1 MDWNLDTYTFI
12 KSTQR
17 GSKEEVWLAVTDML
31 KELFQTASDAA
42 INCKFEQNFLSNE
55 APCAKREQI
64 LASVRDM
71 LKELFQTASDA
82 AINCKFEQNFLSNEA
97 PCAKREQIL
106 ASVRDMLK
114 ELFQTASDAAINC
127 KFEQNFLSNEAPCAK
142 REQILASV
150 RELIDELFIKAS
162 HNYDW
167 DLAPQCSSEEH
178 KSRDVNKKCTP
189 TPMTAFID
197 NNGEGQLVDTKRSE
211 ISKECQ
217 TATSAAETPRDISDI
232 QNIIPDHPLYESE
245 ITDGQIPD
253 QNLIIINEK
262 SCSDLQETESQHN
275 PNCDISK
282 IREDMQKDSF
292 EYLQDPVYSDKIN
305 QAATDQEEAQKDN
318 SDEVLQGGNKS
329 PMIHLPFLSLRD
341 EELEV
346 PPCKK
351 AKLDEHPFGYSAD
364 FELNLLND
372 VKMLLMQTVDCV
384 CESNEEIPVCLE
396 DITPT
401 QVKTNE
407 SADEDLLVSAESKTH
422 TSLSAESVDVT
433 LKQTLLT
440 GEDTRMP
447 QPTLQG
453 CDCDNND
460 TINSN
465 HDDAREEQLKTLK
478 KITNDDVGQ
487 YLHLLENREGVKLPS
502 GECHTL
508 RNSDVEFDVSSL
520 HIDDSISSQQSD
532 EKCEC
537 DVTDEVRNH
546 HEKITHDDVGQDL
559 QLLKKPH
566 EDKLPSGKCHTLEDE
581 DAEEHAS
588 SSRAIISTE
597 QQDEDKYTSDVADS
611 NQEKKIEKV
620 NRRNYQKAT
629 EIQEDLMQSLNANTG
644 EDRGIDT
651 DTQPINDQMV
661 PSFQREEDSCYH
673 GDDELYANDEEPKDV
688 KRRRLG
694 TETKENTQQT
704 SPDLRELKDLQLT
717 SEEAGLVPEYS
728 TADRSTVV
736 SESVSSR
743 ATGSVVQVVPQN
755 SSTGMFHWR
764 QDITFQSQLPKTSDS
779 KKPNYPQG
787 ATVGPSQQRPQPL
800 PSCNRKRRVGLSRR
814 QRLSHLHSVSRPPCH
829 QVKMEPS
836 KKHED

>member
-17 GSKEEVWLAVTDML
+17 GSKEEEVCLAVTDML
-31 KELFQTASDAA
+31 EELFQTASDAV
-42 INCKFEQNFLSNE
+42 INCKFEQHFLSNE
-55 APCAKREQI
+55 APCGK
-64 LASVRDM
+64 
-71 LKELFQTASDA
+71 T
-82 AINCKFEQNFLSNEA
+82 
-97 PCAKREQIL
+97 
-106 ASVRDMLK
+106 
-114 ELFQTASDAAINC
+114 
-127 KFEQNFLSNEAPCAK
+127 
-142 REQILASV
+142 EQILASV

-162 HNYDW
+162 RNYDW

-178 KSRDVNKKCTP
+178 KSRDVNKKCSP
-189 TPMTAFID
+189 TPMTAFIE
-197 NNGEGQLVDTKRSE
+197 NNGEGQLADTKRSE

-232 QNIIPDHPLYESE
+232 EDIIPEHPLYESE
-245 ITDGQIPD
+245 ISDGQIPD

-262 SCSDLQETESQHN
+262 SCSDLQESESQHN
-275 PNCDISK
+275 TKCDISK
-282 IREDMQKDSF
+282 IREDMQKDYF
-292 EYLQDPVYSDKIN
+292 VYLQDSVDSEKIS

-329 PMIHLPFLSLRD
+329 PIHLPFLSLRD

-364 FELNLLND
+364 FELNLLNG

-384 CESNEEIPVCLE
+384 SESNEEIPVCLE
-396 DITPT
+396 DITPS
-401 QVKTNE
+401 QVKTHE
-407 SADEDLLVSAESKTH
+407 SSDEDLLVSVESKTH

-433 LKQTLLT
+433 LKQTLIT

-465 HDDAREEQLKTLK
+465 HDDVSDHKTLE
-478 KITNDDVGQ
+478 KITKDDVGQ

-520 HIDDSISSQQSD
+520 HIDDSISSKPSD

-537 DVTDEVRNH
+537 DVTDEVRDH
-546 HEKITHDDVGQDL
+546 QEKITHDDVGQDL

-581 DAEEHAS
+581 DMEEHAS
-588 SSRAIISTE
+588 SSKAIISSE

-620 NRRNYQKAT
+620 NRRNEQEAT
-629 EIQEDLMQSLNANTG
+629 EIQEDLMKSLNAHTG
-644 EDRGIDT
+644 EDRGNDT
-651 DTQPINDQMV
+651 DTQTINDQMV

-673 GDDELYANDEEPKDV
+673 GDDELYANDEGK
-688 KRRRLG
+688 L
-694 TETKENTQQT
+694 
-704 SPDLRELKDLQLT
+704 
-717 SEEAGLVPEYS
+717 
-728 TADRSTVV
+728 
-736 SESVSSR
+736 
-743 ATGSVVQVVPQN
+743 
-755 SSTGMFHWR
+755 
-764 QDITFQSQLPKTSDS
+764 
-779 KKPNYPQG
+779 
-787 ATVGPSQQRPQPL
+787 
-800 PSCNRKRRVGLSRR
+800 
-814 QRLSHLHSVSRPPCH
+814 
-829 QVKMEPS
+829 
-836 KKHED
+836 